1 MYRLLGKLTE
11 IGLIEESLTKPVIFT
26 AVPIEQALNSALIKH
41 NSERALMEALRQEIV
56 EEVNAFLYQQMHPIP
71 SEARFKLVRGGERST
86 VRCGMSSSPPSVR
99 LPLSSPPMGSTNGH
113 ATVSSTT
120 APHAPRM
127 ALMCAA
133 SSPPT

>member
-1 MYRLLGKLTE
+1 V
-11 IGLIEESLTKPVIFT
+11 PV
-26 AVPIEQALNSALIKH
+26 EQALNSALIKH
-41 NSERALMEALRQEIV
+41 NSERALMKALRQEIV

-71 SEARFKLVRGGERST
+71 NEARFKLVRERREVYSAMRQ
-86 VRCGMSSSPPSVR
+86 VIQSSQREIAFVI
-99 LPLSSPPMGSTNGH
+99 TANGLYQWA
-113 ATVSSTT
+113 ATASSTT